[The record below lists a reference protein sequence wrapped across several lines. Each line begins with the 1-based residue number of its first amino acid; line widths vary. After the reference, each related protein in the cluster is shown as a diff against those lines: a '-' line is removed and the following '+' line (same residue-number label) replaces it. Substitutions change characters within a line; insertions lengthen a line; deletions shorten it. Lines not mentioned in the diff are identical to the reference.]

1 MKLSYLIISIS
12 CIWCISE
19 IALAVAKRS
28 HSEPNNSRDKSSF
41 KFLWITIAC
50 AITAGVILGSHQ
62 IGLISFCGPWLSITG
77 IILIVLGLIIRW
89 IAILTLRKFF
99 TVDIAIQS
107 GQKIIQK
114 GVYKYIRHPSYT
126 GSLLSFL
133 GLGFSFSNWMATLVI
148 FIPVFIAF
156 YYRIHIEEKALVN
169 ALGSEYDNYRKKTK
183 MLIPLLF

>member
-19 IALAVAKRS
+19 VALAVAKRS

-62 IGLISFCGPWLSITG
+62 IGLISFFGPWLSITG
-77 IILIVLGLIIRW
+77 IILIGLGLIIRW
-89 IAILTLRKFF
+89 IAILTLKKYF
-99 TVDIAIQS
+99 TVDVAVQS
-107 GQKIIQK
+107 DQRIIQTSI
-114 GVYKYIRHPSYT
+114 YKYIRHPSYS

-133 GLGFSFSNWMATLVI
+133 GLGLSFSNWLTTLTI
-148 FIPVFIAF
+148 FIPVFLAF
-156 YYRIHIEEKALVN
+156 YYRILVEEKALVN
-169 ALGSEYDNYRKKTK
+169 ALGLEYDNYRNKTK
-183 MLIPLLF
+183 MLIPFLF